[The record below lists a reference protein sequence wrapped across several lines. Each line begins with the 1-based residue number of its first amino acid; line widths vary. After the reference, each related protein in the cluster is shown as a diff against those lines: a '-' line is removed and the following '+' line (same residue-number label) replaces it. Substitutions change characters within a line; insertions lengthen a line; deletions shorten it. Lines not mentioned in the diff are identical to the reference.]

1 MKIDRVILT
10 SNNNEN
16 YYHFWNIVSK
26 IYKINFNITPTL
38 IWFGNEEE
46 IETLGLSK
54 EYGDIICQ
62 KPHEKYQVPWQTTW
76 GLFYFTKFFKDE
88 VCLTIG
94 IDEIPLS
101 KMFINDLIEK
111 IDNDSYVTLIDDAYH
126 THWTI
131 DGGVSPSAYHIAKG
145 KTFNEIYNFEE
156 DFFLEIE
163 KVYQSKDSFYSEGE
177 DKWGID
183 ESYSSKKMRAF
194 KNRNLIKSLG
204 HFGMLVNRRI
214 DCNRD
219 KEPNYDVDLMKN
231 GHYSE
236 IHLCRPYT
244 NHINYID
251 TLIKQIP
258 KY

>member
-62 KPHEKYQVPWQTTW
+62 KPHEEYQVPWQTTW

-101 KMFINDLIEK
+101 KMFINDLIEE
-111 IDNDSYVTLIDDAYH
+111 IDDDLYVTLIDDAYP

-131 DGGVSPSAYHIAKG
+131 DDGVSPSAYHIAKG
-145 KTFNEIYNFEE
+145 KTFDEIYNFEE
-156 DFFLEIE
+156 DFFLEVE
-163 KVYQSKDSFYSEGE
+163 KVYQSKDSFWSSGE

-183 ESYSSKKMRAF
+183 ESYSSKKMRNF
-194 KNRNLIKSLG
+194 KNRDLIKSIG
-204 HFGMLVNRRI
+204 HFGLLKDRRI

-219 KEPNYDVDLMKN
+219 QEPKYDVDLMQN

-244 NHINYID
+244 KHTDYID
-251 TLIKQIP
+251 KLINLIP